1 MIASL
6 IDSVLLFLRHNLK
19 KNLDVE
25 SYVCV
30 HRILASLDPV
40 RTDEDEVC
48 VHRIALRLFQ
58 RIMQQLKTEKVKLEY
73 EWSTMWN
80 SILTLSS
87 FIVEHVKEL
96 RMISDKVDNL
106 ISQVRYVLARRL

>member
-1 MIASL
+1 MRTKIL
-6 IDSVLLFLRHNLK
+6 ICFNQAK
-19 KNLDVE
+19 
-25 SYVCV
+25 
-30 HRILASLDPV
+30 
-40 RTDEDEVC
+40 TDEDV
-48 VHRIALRLFQ
+48 VGLHRIALRLFQ

-106 ISQVRYVLARRL
+106 ISQVRYV